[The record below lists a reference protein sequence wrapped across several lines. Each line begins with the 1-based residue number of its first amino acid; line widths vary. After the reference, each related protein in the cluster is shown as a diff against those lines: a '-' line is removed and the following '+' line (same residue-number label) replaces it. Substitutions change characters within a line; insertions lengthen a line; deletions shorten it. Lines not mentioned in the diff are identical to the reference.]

1 MSTIGELVEDCIA
14 KSAAAKEAAVEHDA
28 ADKRLIDGLA
38 LIGMPLLPNT
48 KMVIGSC
55 IVSRSASYSSIEILK
70 APMLPEGAE
79 VQSPVEAVLP
89 ADHSEVF

>member
-1 MSTIGELVEDCIA
+1 MSTVGELVEDCIA
-14 KSAAAKEAAVEHDA
+14 KSAAAKAAAVEHDA

-55 IVSRSASYSSIEILK
+55 IISRGASYSSIEILK
-70 APMLPEGAE
+70 APMLPDGAE
-79 VQSPVEAVLP
+79 VQAPVEAVLP
-89 ADHSEVF
+89 SDHMDNF